1 MQISLAKALKL
12 KNRLAGRLSRVQE
25 DIRQNNSVLLEQRDQ
40 TDVLKM
46 CKERDALSEYL
57 IELKTKIAFANNE
70 IQQRLICIG
79 ELKSKLAWLSTL
91 PTRDGVERHSY
102 QNTELTWV
110 ATLKKVDIDNE
121 TKTLEALIDQI
132 QDEID
137 VFNYTKKIEVPQG
150 LLDAAS

>member
-12 KNRLAGRLSRVQE
+12 KNRLAGRLNRVQE

-40 TDVLKM
+40 IDVQKM
-46 CKERDALSEYL
+46 LTQQDALSEYL

-70 IQQRLICIG
+70 IQERLIRMG
-79 ELKSKLAWLSTL
+79 EFKSKLTWLSSL
-91 PTRDGVERHSY
+91 PTRDGIERHSY

-110 ATLKKVDIDNE
+110 ATIKKADVDAQ

-132 QDEID
+132 QDEVD
-137 VFNYTKKIEVPQG
+137 GYNHTKKIEVPQG
-150 LLDAAS
+150 MLDAAS